1 MKKPFSCIKVCGM
14 RQSDNIRQVEA
25 LGIDMMGF
33 IFWEPSTRY
42 VAQKPDYLPACARTG
57 VFVNASPE
65 YILSTVRTYGLSYVQ
80 LHGQESPEFCHHLR
94 QNLNQSGLASV
105 QLIKAFSI
113 STPEDLAPVQKYEN
127 LCHFLLFDTK
137 TSLPGGSG
145 KQFEWQ
151 ILQHYS
157 GTLPFLLSG
166 GIGPND
172 THRLQEFHHPLCVGI
187 DLNSRFEISPGLKD
201 ATLLKNFL
209 TQLNS

>member
-33 IFWEPSTRY
+33 IFWEPSARY

-57 VFVNASPE
+57 VFVNATPE

-80 LHGQESPEFCHHLR
+80 FHGQESPEFCHHLR

-105 QLIKAFSI
+105 QPIKAFSI
-113 STPEDLAPVQKYEN
+113 SVPGDLASVRQYETP
-127 LCHFLLFDTK
+127 CRFLLFDTK
-137 TSLPGGSG
+137 TPLPGGSG
-145 KQFEWQ
+145 KQFDWQ
-151 ILQHYS
+151 IMQYYS

-172 THRLQEFHHPLCVGI
+172 AHRLQEFHHPLCVGI

>member
-137 TSLPGGSG
+137 TPLPGGSG
-145 KQFEWQ
+145 KQFDWQ

-166 GIGPND
+166 GISPND
-172 THRLQEFHHPLCVGI
+172 AHRLQEFHHPLCVGI

-201 ATLLKNFL
+201 ATLLKTFL

>member
-65 YILSTVRTYGLSYVQ
+65 YILSMVRTYGLSYVQ

-113 STPEDLAPVQKYEN
+113 STPEDLAPVQKYET
-127 LCHFLLFDTK
+127 LCRFLLFDTK
-137 TSLPGGSG
+137 TPLPGGSG

-172 THRLQEFHHPLCVGI
+172 AHRLQEFYHPLCVGI

>member
-1 MKKPFSCIKVCGM
+1 M
-14 RQSDNIRQVEA
+14 
-25 LGIDMMGF
+25 
-33 IFWEPSTRY
+33 
-42 VAQKPDYLPACARTG
+42 
-57 VFVNASPE
+57 
-65 YILSTVRTYGLSYVQ
+65 
-80 LHGQESPEFCHHLR
+80 
-94 QNLNQSGLASV
+94 

-127 LCHFLLFDTK
+127 LCHLLLFDTK
-137 TSLPGGSG
+137 TPLPGGSG

>member
-1 MKKPFSCIKVCGM
+1 M

-25 LGIDMMGF
+25 LGIDMMGL
-33 IFWEPSTRY
+33 IFWEPSARY
-42 VAQKPDYLPACARTG
+42 VSQKPDYLPACARTG

-137 TSLPGGSG
+137 TPLPGGSG
-145 KQFEWQ
+145 KQFDWQ
-151 ILQHYS
+151 ILQYYS

-172 THRLQEFHHPLCVGI
+172 AHRLQEFHHPLCVGI

>member
-1 MKKPFSCIKVCGM
+1 M

-33 IFWEPSTRY
+33 IFWEPSARY
-42 VAQKPDYLPACARTG
+42 VSQKPDYLPACARTG

-137 TSLPGGSG
+137 TPLPGGSG

>member
-33 IFWEPSTRY
+33 IFWEPSARY
-42 VAQKPDYLPACARTG
+42 VSQKPDYLPACARTG
-57 VFVNASPE
+57 VFVNATPE
-65 YILSTVRTYGLSYVQ
+65 YILSTVRAYGLSYVQ
-80 LHGQESPEFCHHLR
+80 LHGPESPEFCHHLR

-137 TSLPGGSG
+137 TPLPGGSG

>member
-14 RQSDNIRQVEA
+14 RQSNNIRQIEA

-33 IFWEPSTRY
+33 IFWEPSARY
-42 VAQKPDYLPACARTG
+42 VSQKPDYLPACARTG
-57 VFVNASPE
+57 VFVNATLE
-65 YILSTVRTYGLSYVQ
+65 YILFTVRTYGLSYVQ
-80 LHGQESPEFCHHLR
+80 LHGQESPAFCHHLR
-94 QNLNQSGLASV
+94 LTLNQSGLASV

-113 STPEDLAPVQKYEN
+113 SVPGDLASVRQYETP
-127 LCHFLLFDTK
+127 CRFLLFDTK
-137 TSLPGGSG
+137 TPLPGGSG
-145 KQFEWQ
+145 KQFDWQ
-151 ILQHYS
+151 IMQYYS

-172 THRLQEFHHPLCVGI
+172 AHRLQEFHHPLCVGI

>member
-14 RQSDNIRQVEA
+14 RQSNNIRQVEA

-80 LHGQESPEFCHHLR
+80 LHGQESPAFCHHLR
-94 QNLNQSGLASV
+94 LTLNQSGLASV

-113 STPEDLAPVQKYEN
+113 SVPGDLASVRQYETP
-127 LCHFLLFDTK
+127 CRFLLFDTK
-137 TSLPGGSG
+137 TPLPGGSG
-145 KQFEWQ
+145 KQFDWQ
-151 ILQHYS
+151 IMQYYS

-166 GIGPND
+166 GISPND
-172 THRLQEFHHPLCVGI
+172 AHRLQEFHHPLCVGI

>member
-33 IFWEPSTRY
+33 IFWEPSARY

-57 VFVNASPE
+57 VFVNATPE
-65 YILSTVRTYGLSYVQ
+65 YILSTVRAYGLSYVQ
-80 LHGQESPEFCHHLR
+80 LHGPESPEFCHHLR
-94 QNLNQSGLASV
+94 LALNQGGLASV

-113 STPEDLAPVQKYEN
+113 SVPGDLASVRQYETP
-127 LCHFLLFDTK
+127 CRFLLFDTK
-137 TSLPGGSG
+137 TPLPGGSG
-145 KQFEWQ
+145 KQFDWQ
-151 ILQHYS
+151 IMQYYS

-172 THRLQEFHHPLCVGI
+172 AHRLQEFHHPLCVGI

>member
-25 LGIDMMGF
+25 LGIDMMGL
-33 IFWEPSTRY
+33 IFWEPSARY
-42 VAQKPDYLPACARTG
+42 VSQKPDYLPACARTG

-137 TSLPGGSG
+137 TPLPGGSG
-145 KQFEWQ
+145 KQFDWQ
-151 ILQHYS
+151 ILQYYS

-172 THRLQEFHHPLCVGI
+172 AHRLQEFHHPLCVGI

>member
-14 RQSDNIRQVEA
+14 RQSNNIRQVEA

-33 IFWEPSTRY
+33 IFWEPSARY

-80 LHGQESPEFCHHLR
+80 LHGQESPAFCHHLR

-113 STPEDLAPVQKYEN
+113 STPEDLAPVQKYET
-127 LCHFLLFDTK
+127 LCRFLLFDTK
-137 TSLPGGSG
+137 TPLPGGSG
-145 KQFEWQ
+145 KQFDWQ

>member
-25 LGIDMMGF
+25 LGIDIIGF
-33 IFWEPSTRY
+33 IFWEASARY
-42 VAQKPDYLPACARTG
+42 VAQKPDYLPACVRTG
-57 VFVNASPE
+57 VFVNATPE
-65 YILSTVRTYGLSYVQ
+65 YILSVVHDYGLSYIQ
-80 LHGQESPEFCHHLR
+80 LHGQESPEFCRNLCLALH
-94 QNLNQSGLASV
+94 QNGLSSV

-113 STPEDLAPVQKYEN
+113 STPEDLTPVRQYESQ
-127 LCHFLLFDTK
+127 CRFLLFDTK
-137 TSLPGGSG
+137 TPLPGGSG
-145 KQFEWQ
+145 KQFDWQ

-166 GIGPND
+166 GIGPD
-172 THRLQEFHHPLCVGI
+172 DIKRLHEFHHPLCAGI
-187 DLNSRFEISPGLKD
+187 DLNSRFEISPGVKD

>member
-57 VFVNASPE
+57 VFVNATPE
-65 YILSTVRTYGLSYVQ
+65 YILSKVRTYRLSYVQ

-137 TSLPGGSG
+137 TPLPGGSG

>member
-137 TSLPGGSG
+137 TPLPGGSG

-172 THRLQEFHHPLCVGI
+172 THRLQEFHHPLYVGI

>member
-33 IFWEPSTRY
+33 IFWKPSARY
-42 VAQKPDYLPACARTG
+42 VSQKPDYLPACTRTG
-57 VFVNASPE
+57 VFVNATPE
-65 YILSTVRTYGLSYVQ
+65 YILSTVRAYGLSYVQ
-80 LHGQESPEFCHHLR
+80 LHGPESPEFCHHLR

-137 TSLPGGSG
+137 TPLPGGSG

>member
-14 RQSDNIRQVEA
+14 RQSDNIRQIEA

-33 IFWEPSTRY
+33 IFWEPSARY
-42 VAQKPDYLPACARTG
+42 VSQKPDYLPACARTG
-57 VFVNASPE
+57 VFVNATLE
-65 YILSTVRTYGLSYVQ
+65 YILFTVRTYGLSYVQ

-137 TSLPGGSG
+137 TPLPGGSG
-145 KQFEWQ
+145 KQFDWQ

-172 THRLQEFHHPLCVGI
+172 AHRLQEFHHPLCVGI

>member
-1 MKKPFSCIKVCGM
+1 M
-14 RQSDNIRQVEA
+14 RQSDTIRHVEA
-25 LGIDMMGF
+25 LGLDMMGF
-33 IFWEPSTRY
+33 IFWEPSARY
-42 VAQKPDYLPACARTG
+42 VSQMPDYLPACARTG

-137 TSLPGGSG
+137 TPLPGGSG

>member
-25 LGIDMMGF
+25 LGIDMMGL
-33 IFWEPSTRY
+33 IFWEPSARY
-42 VAQKPDYLPACARTG
+42 VSQKPDYLPACARTG

-80 LHGQESPEFCHHLR
+80 LHGQESPAFCHHLR

-113 STPEDLAPVQKYEN
+113 STPEDLASIRQYETP
-127 LCHFLLFDTK
+127 CRFLLFDTK
-137 TSLPGGSG
+137 TPLPGGSG
-145 KQFEWQ
+145 KQFDWQ
-151 ILQHYS
+151 ILQYYS

-172 THRLQEFHHPLCVGI
+172 AHRLQEFHHPLCVGI

>member
-80 LHGQESPEFCHHLR
+80 LHGQESPAFCHHLR
-94 QNLNQSGLASV
+94 LTLNQSGLASV
-105 QLIKAFSI
+105 QFIKAFSI
-113 STPEDLAPVQKYEN
+113 SVPGDL
-127 LCHFLLFDTK
+127 
-137 TSLPGGSG
+137 SL
-145 KQFEWQ
+145 
-151 ILQHYS
+151 IH
-157 GTLPFLLSG
+157 
-166 GIGPND
+166 I
-172 THRLQEFHHPLCVGI
+172 
-187 DLNSRFEISPGLKD
+187 
-201 ATLLKNFL
+201 
-209 TQLNS
+209 

>member
-113 STPEDLAPVQKYEN
+113 STPEDLASVQKYEN

-137 TSLPGGSG
+137 TPLPGGSG

>member
-57 VFVNASPE
+57 VFVNATPE
-65 YILSTVRTYGLSYVQ
+65 YILSTVRAYGLSYVQ
-80 LHGQESPEFCHHLR
+80 LHGPESPEFCHHLR

-137 TSLPGGSG
+137 TPLPGGSG